1 MVRIGNARTGRGID
15 TLNGS
20 CYKIK
25 FSKNGPGNGEVA
37 EWLKAPLSKS
47 GILAKTGIVGSNP
60 TLSAR
65 GSFVGP
71 PSRTVLGLSAYGTE
85 R

>member
-1 MVRIGNARTGRGID
+1 MVYGID

-20 CYKIK
+20 CYKAK

-47 GILAKTGIVGSNP
+47 GILAKIRDRGFESHPLRQGILIQAIIADRS
-60 TLSAR
+60 
-65 GSFVGP
+65 
-71 PSRTVLGLSAYGTE
+71 GLNACGTE